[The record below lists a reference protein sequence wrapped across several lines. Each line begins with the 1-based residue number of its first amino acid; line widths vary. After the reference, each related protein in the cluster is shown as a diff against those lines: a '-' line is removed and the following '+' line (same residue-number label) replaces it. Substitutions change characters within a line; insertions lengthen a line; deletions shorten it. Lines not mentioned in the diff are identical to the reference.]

1 MKELHSDIDN
11 AEVIDVEDISD
22 ERSYVDEDDA
32 EAVKNAVVIKY
43 TKDDFLFTEK
53 PYKDV
58 YAFKDDPFMHNLKI
72 ERMAEQAAEVGVK
85 TFKGLYKNFVKS
97 QEMQR
102 GANVIINN
110 PTTFSGP
117 YMQLDAGRFNVDDG
131 GVYLIDSCSNYH
143 VICHHPIIP
152 FECLQNID
160 TGEEKLNIAYRTRG
174 RWQEKVVSKEI
185 LYNSRNISQ
194 LVKCG
199 IDVSSETAKDLVS
212 YFQEIESLN
221 RNHIPLKKSVG
232 RLGYINGE
240 GFSPY
245 VEGLTFDGEQNYS
258 TIFNAITSHGS
269 YEEWK
274 KVAVQ
279 CRRKSITAKIFLAA
293 SFASALIQPLG
304 GLPFFVHLWGV
315 DSGTGKTV
323 ALMLAASVWGNP
335 EMGEYIQTFNSTV
348 VGHERTAAFL
358 NSLPFLIDELQLSKD
373 SHGKSRFD
381 VYQLA
386 QGVGRSRGT
395 KTGGIERTPT
405 WRNTILT
412 TGESPIV
419 GGSAGAGAVNRVIDI
434 ECTANNIVIA
444 DGMAVSA
451 VIKQN
456 YGFAGREFVSK
467 LFHEKTLKMAQDIY
481 NDYFVEL
488 CKSDTT
494 EKQAMAA
501 AMILTADMLAEAAVF
516 KTNEPLKV
524 EEIAQFLQ
532 SKKSVSTGERGYQ
545 YMCDWV
551 AANSKRFV
559 AGEDNTGEVFGV
571 IQNNYAYVIRSKFDE
586 AATKQGFDTRALL
599 SWLKSNGKILT
610 RGRNNTRGKRIGG
623 VNVECV
629 VLKLPDEEPEYYT
642 KEELC
647 GTDISDFGIL

>member
-1 MKELHSDIDN
+1 MAKEIDINDGK
-11 AEVIDVEDISD
+11 
-22 ERSYVDEDDA
+22 
-32 EAVKNAVVIKY
+32 AVKAEIMPDY
-43 TKDDFLFTEK
+43 TLEDFLYTEK
-53 PYKDV
+53 PYKEV
-58 YAFKDDPFMHNLKI
+58 YAYKNDPFMHGLKQ
-72 ERMAEQAAEVGVK
+72 EQMSKVAAQVGFK
-85 TFKGLYKNFVKS
+85 SFKGQYKNYVKME
-97 QEMQR
+97 EMQR
-102 GANVIINN
+102 GCSVVINN

-117 YMQLDAGRFNVDDG
+117 YMQLEAGKYNVDDG
-131 GVYLIDSCSNYH
+131 GVYTIDSFGSYH
-143 VICHHPIIP
+143 IICHHPIIP

-160 TGEEKLNIAYRTRG
+160 TGEEKLNIAYRSRG
-174 RWQEKVVSKEI
+174 DWQEKVVSKEI

-199 IDVSSETAKDLVS
+199 VDVSSETAKELVS
-212 YFQEIESLN
+212 YFQEIEALN
-221 RNHIPLKKSVG
+221 RRSLPLKKSVG
-232 RLGYINGE
+232 RLGYINGA

-245 VEGLTFDGEQNYS
+245 VDGLTFDGDENYS
-258 TIFNAITSHGS
+258 HIFKAIQPHGDFDK
-269 YEEWK
+269 WK
-274 KVAVQ
+274 KIAVK
-279 CRRKSITAKIFLAA
+279 CRQESLTAKIFLAA

-419 GGSAGAGAVNRVIDI
+419 SGSAGAGAVNRVIDI
-434 ECTANNIVIA
+434 ECTANNVVIK
-444 DGMAVSA
+444 DGIGVSA
-451 VIKQN
+451 IIKQN
-456 YGFAGREFVSK
+456 YGFAGKVFIEK
-467 LFHEKTLKMAQDIY
+467 LFSKGALEQVREIY
-481 NDYFVEL
+481 DEYFREL

-501 AMILTADMLAEAAVF
+501 AMIMTADLIADAAIF
-516 KTNEPLKV
+516 NTGSIITI
-524 EEIAQFLQ
+524 EEMSQFLQ
-532 SKKSVSTGERGYQ
+532 TKESVSAGERGYQ
-545 YMCDWV
+545 YICDWV

-559 AGEDNTGEVFGV
+559 AGEENTGEVFGV
-571 IQNNYAYVIRSKFDE
+571 IKDNYAYIIRSKFDE
-586 AATKQGFDTRALL
+586 VAEKQSFNQRALL
-599 SWLKSNGKILT
+599 SWLKSNNKILF
-610 RGRNNTRGKRIGG
+610 RGRNNTRGKRING

-629 VLKLPDEEPEYYT
+629 VMKLPDEEPEYYT
-642 KEELC
+642 KNELKQ
-647 GTDISDFGIL
+647 SDLDGFEPL

>member
-1 MKELHSDIDN
+1 MIIDMEDGQEVKAEL
-11 AEVIDVEDISD
+11 EKYEED
-22 ERSYVDEDDA
+22 
-32 EAVKNAVVIKY
+32 Y
-43 TKDDFLFTEK
+43 TEDDFLYTDK
-53 PYKDV
+53 PYKEL
-58 YAFKDDPFMHNLKI
+58 YSYQHNPFMLSIKQ
-72 ERMAEQAAEVGVK
+72 EQFAKKAKSVGVNN
-85 TFKGLYKNFVKS
+85 FKGIYKNYVK
-97 QEMQR
+97 MQR
-102 GANVIINN
+102 MECGSSAIIDK
-110 PTTFSGP
+110 PTSFTGP
-117 YMQLDAGRFNVDDG
+117 YIQLEAGKYNVDDY
-131 GVYLIDSCSNYH
+131 GVYTNDIDGSYH
-143 VICHHPIIP
+143 IICHHPIIP
-152 FECLQNID
+152 FEILQNID
-160 TGEEKLNIAYRTRG
+160 TGEEKVNIAYRSRTE
-174 RWQEKVVSKEI
+174 WQEKVVSKEV
-185 LYNSRNISQ
+185 LLNSRNITQ

-199 IDVSSETAKDLVS
+199 IDVSSETAKELVS

-221 RNHIPLKKSVG
+221 RTILPVKKSVG
-232 RLGYINGE
+232 RLGYISNS

-245 VEGLTFDGEQNYS
+245 VDDLIFDGDENYS
-258 TIFNAITSHGS
+258 HIFNAIKPYGDF
-269 YEEWK
+269 EEWK
-274 KVAVQ
+274 KIAVK
-279 CRRKSITAKIFLAA
+279 CRQDSITARIFLAA
-293 SFASALIQPLG
+293 SFASVLVQPLG

-419 GGSAGAGAVNRVIDI
+419 SSSSGAGAVNRVIDI
-434 ECTANNIVIA
+434 ECTANNVVIKN
-444 DGMAVSA
+444 GMEVSKI
-451 VIKQN
+451 IKQN
-456 YGFAGREFVSK
+456 YGYAGR
-467 LFHEKTLKMAQDIY
+467 LFLQKMQVKGAFDVLKEVY
-481 NDYFVEL
+481 ESYFKKL

-501 AMILTADMLAEAAVF
+501 AMILTADMFACTAMFDDEQ
-516 KTNEPLKV
+516 PLTV
-524 EEIAQFLQ
+524 EEMSQFLQ
-532 SKKSVSTGERGYQ
+532 TKESVSAGERGYQ

-559 AGEDNTGEVFGV
+559 AGEDNTGEVYGI
-571 IQNNYAYVIRSKFDE
+571 IQDNYAYIIRSKFDE
-586 AATKQGFDTRALL
+586 VSEKQGFNQRALL

-610 RGRNNTRGKRIGG
+610 RGRNNTRGKRINS

-629 VLKLPDEEPEYYT
+629 VMKLPEEELEYYT
-642 KEELC
+642 ENELKQ
-647 GTDISDFGIL
+647 SDLNDFELL

>member
-1 MKELHSDIDN
+1 MMRERHSDDI
-11 AEVIDVEDISD
+11 IDVDANEEKHFDIDMS
-22 ERSYVDEDDA
+22 DA
-32 EAVKNAVVIKY
+32 EAVKNAVAVKY
-43 TKDDFLFTEK
+43 TKDDFLYTEK
-53 PYKDV
+53 PYEAIYDYKN
-58 YAFKDDPFMHNLKI
+58 DPFMHNLKI
-72 ERMAEQAAEVGVK
+72 EQMAQQAAEVGVK
-85 TFKGLYKNFVKS
+85 TFKGLYKNYVKMR
-97 QEMQR
+97 EMQR

-110 PTTFSGP
+110 PTAFSGP
-117 YMQLDAGRFNVDDG
+117 YMQLDAGKYNVDDG
-131 GVYLIDSCSNYH
+131 GVYLIDESGNYH

-174 RWQEKVVSKEI
+174 EWQEKVVSKEI

-199 IDVSSETAKDLVS
+199 VDVSSETAKELVS

-221 RNHIPLKKSVG
+221 RNSLPLKRSVG
-232 RLGYINGE
+232 RLGYINGA

-258 TIFNAITSHGS
+258 TIFSAIKSHGS
-269 YEEWK
+269 YEKWK
-274 KVAVQ
+274 KVAID
-279 CRRKSITAKIFLAA
+279 CRRKSVIAKIFLAA

-323 ALMLAASVWGNP
+323 ALMLAASVWGTP

-373 SHGKSRFD
+373 SHGRSRFD

-434 ECTANNIVIA
+434 ECTSNNVVIA

-456 YGFAGREFVSK
+456 YGFAGREFVVK
-467 LFHEKTLKMAQDIY
+467 LSSQKALTMVQEVY
-481 NDYFVEL
+481 NDYFTKL

-501 AMILTADMLAEAAVF
+501 AMILTADMVAEASVF
-516 KTNEPLKV
+516 KTNEPLT
-524 EEIAQFLQ
+524 IDDISPYLQ
-532 SKKSVSTGERGYQ
+532 TKKSVSAGERGYQ

-551 AANSKRFV
+551 ASNSKRF
-559 AGEDNTGEVFGV
+559 ATGEDNNGEVFGL
-571 IQNNYAYVIRSKFDE
+571 IQGDFAYIIRSKFDE
-586 AATKQGFDTRALL
+586 AASKQGFDTRALL
-599 SWLKSNGKILT
+599 SWLKSNGKILV

-629 VLKLPDEEPEYYT
+629 VLRLPDETPDYYT
-642 KEELC
+642 EEEMR
-647 GTDISDFGIL
+647 GTDLSDFGIL